1 MHNEWDLKKV
11 KQKCNAME
19 EKKCH
24 GGRMQHKH
32 ASECTNRASRHD
44 KDDVKSCKEKEEK
57 RKLCPRKKEKAEGRN
72 KQ

>member
-1 MHNEWDLKKV
+1 
-11 KQKCNAME
+11 
-19 EKKCH
+19 
-24 GGRMQHKH
+24 MQHKH